1 MAALRADA
9 GAPGF
14 TPDPQPRDCW
24 GQYRERFANRRH
36 AARTD
41 CAGRRARP
49 GQRDGTRRL
58 RLEDFFHGYK
68 QTDLQPHEFIRG
80 TWIPNPAP
88 DEKLFI
94 YKVSKR
100 IDDDIS
106 AVLGAFWLKRD
117 GDTIKDCRLAF
128 GGMAATPKRASGAE
142 AALRGQPWN
151 ADTVAAAIA
160 ALELEFEPMTDVR
173 GSAAYRLQVAGNL
186 LRRAFLESTQ
196 DTTTTN
202 QPLMVTDYA

>member
-1 MAALRADA
+1 M
-9 GAPGF
+9 
-14 TPDPQPRDCW
+14 
-24 GQYRERFANRRH
+24 
-36 AARTD
+36 
-41 CAGRRARP
+41 
-49 GQRDGTRRL
+49 
-58 RLEDFFHGYK
+58 
-68 QTDLQPHEFIRG
+68 
-80 TWIPNPAP
+80 
-88 DEKLFI
+88 
-94 YKVSKR
+94 
-100 IDDDIS
+100 
-106 AVLGAFWLKRD
+106 LGAFWLKRE
-117 GDTIKDCRLAF
+117 GETIKDCRLAF